1 MLIVKPELT
10 DGERRIMALA
20 LDTPGFK
27 EVLETI
33 GQREVIKAMQRQQ
46 SALRNKEEFPEA
58 CRQAGKIETWE
69 GLLQLLMSES
79 RIKPGV

>member
-1 MLIVKPELT
+1 MLLIKPELT
-10 DGERRIMALA
+10 DGERRIITAA
-20 LDTPGFK
+20 LDLTGFN
-27 EVLETI
+27 EVLEKV

-46 SALRNKEEFPEA
+46 TALRDTAAWPEA

-79 RIKPGV
+79 RAKPGA